1 MEDNPF
7 VINPFIYA
15 NIIKNPDTE
24 RGISPLKVAII
35 LNNVS
40 STILNKQLDALSLM
54 MNPPYLAPKGCFKG
68 EQIVRPG
75 KSLNTI
81 QHLCL
86 KRQHH

>member
-7 VINPFIYA
+7 IINPFIYA
-15 NIIKNPDTE
+15 NIIRNPETE

-35 LNNVS
+35 MNNIS

-68 EQIVRPG
+68 EQVVSPG
-75 KSLNTI
+75 KIIESTSKFSI
-81 QHLCL
+81 F
-86 KRQHH
+86 KFI